1 MGQPATPSRRRG
13 RLAHGRRT
21 EGSPRAQFRM
31 RDPIR
36 PNTPARYREL
46 PAWKLADVHEMA
58 ITQSVVDAVCVHAAG
73 RRVHSVRVEVGALC
87 AVMPDSMQFCFGL
100 ASEGTIAD
108 GARLDLDV
116 RPGAARCRT
125 CGDEF
130 ALADLIL
137 LCPCGSADVEV
148 IAGRDLKILSMEVS

>member
-1 MGQPATPSRRRG
+1 
-13 RLAHGRRT
+13 
-21 EGSPRAQFRM
+21 
-31 RDPIR
+31 
-36 PNTPARYREL
+36 
-46 PAWKLADVHEMA
+46 MA

-87 AVMPDSMQFCFGL
+87 AVLPDSMQFCFGL

-116 RPGAARCRT
+116 RPGTARCRT
-125 CGDEF
+125 CGQEF